1 MDVIRREEKNR
12 KILALPDK
20 VRMAIVA
27 TGVMAAI
34 VAVTPIIM
42 DTVKGISMFK

>member
-1 MDVIRREEKNR
+1 
-12 KILALPDK
+12 
-20 VRMAIVA
+20 MAIVA

>member
-1 MDVIRREEKNR
+1 MRLFNKLVIFSLSVVEMCIRDR
-12 KILALPDK
+12 
-20 VRMAIVA
+20 AIVA